1 MGEGHAPRRQR
12 LGSQLAAAV
21 VVPRRQS
28 GAWATA
34 RAGLLYAALTVL
46 LTYPL
51 AFRLRLMDA
60 GDSAFFAWAIGW
72 ERHALLT
79 DPARLPHGNMFHP
92 LRDTLGMDEP
102 VLGTTVLVLPLA
114 PFTDDA
120 VLLYNV
126 ARLLTFALSALTA
139 YLLARELGAGEGPAL
154 LAGAAFAF
162 SPVRVDQ
169 IAHLSTLGT
178 QWLPLV
184 MLFAFRFFRSGRA
197 RDALAAGA
205 LFALEAY
212 ACGYHGVIGLL
223 VLPLAFLPLLW
234 GRWQRLPLAVAGT
247 AVAAAA
253 LLPLYL
259 LHRAALAPLGYAR
272 GQSETVAFSAAV
284 ESFLAT
290 SSWNHVWGEVTAPF
304 RVTYS
309 NNLFPGLVLP
319 VLAAA
324 GGVATWRAGRRPS
337 REALAL
343 VVMALAGVAVALGP
357 EVRFLGRD
365 LFPGPFAL
373 ARGLPLFRMIRVPSR
388 AGVFLVL
395 PLAMLAAKALTSWP
409 PRRSMMALVAALAIA
424 ETLIVPIPMPAWA
437 QVVDTRNP
445 PPEVYRW
452 LAAQPGRPVVAE
464 LPMLDI
470 NGIFA
475 HPAYHESIY
484 LVQSTRGH
492 WKPLANGYAGIE
504 PTPYVALRNAVRRFP
519 SAEGLAALREHEVR
533 LVIVHRGGYGPNKWA
548 RMERDLPGFASELHE
563 VARFGGDVVYA
574 LEPAPAP
581 AP

>member
-1 MGEGHAPRRQR
+1 MRA
-12 LGSQLAAAV
+12 GSLRAAA
-21 VVPRRQS
+21 
-28 GAWATA
+28 
-34 RAGLLYAALTVL
+34 LYAGLTVL

-51 AFRLRLMDA
+51 AFRLHLMDA

-72 ERHALLT
+72 ERHALFHAPSL
-79 DPARLPHGNMFHP
+79 LPHGNMFFP
-92 LRDTLGMDEP
+92 LRYTLGMDEP
-102 VLGTTVLVLPLA
+102 VLGTTLLVLPLA
-114 PFTDDA
+114 LFTDDA
-120 VLLYNV
+120 VLLHNV

-139 YLLARELGAGEGPAL
+139 YLLARHLGASEGPSL

-184 MLFAFRFFRSGRA
+184 VLFAFRFFREGRA

-234 GRWQRLPLAVAGT
+234 GRWSRLPLAVAGT

-259 LHRAALAPLGYAR
+259 LHRAALAPLGYVR
-272 GQSETVAFSAAV
+272 GTEETAVFSAAL

-304 RVTYS
+304 RTTYS
-309 NNLFPGLVLP
+309 NNLFPGLALP
-319 VLAAA
+319 LLALA
-324 GGVATWRAGRRPS
+324 GGIALWRTGRRPS
-337 REALAL
+337 REAWAL
-343 VVMALAGVAVALGP
+343 VAMALATVAVALGP

-373 ARGLPLFRMIRVPSR
+373 ARELPLFRMIRVPSR
-388 AGVFLVL
+388 AGIFLVL
-395 PLAMLAAKALTSWP
+395 PLAMLAAKALTAWR
-409 PRRSMMALVAALAIA
+409 PRPVVLGAVAALAIL
-424 ETLIVPIPMPAWA
+424 ETVIAPIPMPGWA
-437 QVVDTRNP
+437 QVVDTRRP
-445 PPEVYRW
+445 PPPVYDW
-452 LAAQPGRPVVAE
+452 LAAQPEAVVAE

-470 NGIFA
+470 RGIFE

-492 WKPLANGYAGIE
+492 WKTLANGYAGIE
-504 PTPYVALRNAVRRFP
+504 PTPYVVLRNAVRTFP
-519 SAEGLAALREHEVR
+519 SAIALDTLRGHGVR
-533 LVIVHRGGYGPNKWA
+533 YVILHRGGYGPNKWA
-548 RMERDLPGFASELHE
+548 RIERDLPAFAGDLRE
-563 VARFGGDVVYA
+563 VARFDDGADRVFA
-574 LEPAPAP
+574 LEPPPVARDP
-581 AP
+581 

>member
-1 MGEGHAPRRQR
+1 MRA
-12 LGSQLAAAV
+12 GSLRAAA
-21 VVPRRQS
+21 
-28 GAWATA
+28 
-34 RAGLLYAALTVL
+34 LYAGLTVL

-51 AFRLRLMDA
+51 AFRLHLMDA

-72 ERHALLT
+72 ERHALFHAPSL
-79 DPARLPHGNMFHP
+79 LPHGNMFFP
-92 LRDTLGMDEP
+92 LRYTLGMDEP
-102 VLGTTVLVLPLA
+102 VLGTTLLVLPLA
-114 PFTDDA
+114 LFTDDA
-120 VLLYNV
+120 VLLHNV

-139 YLLARELGAGEGPAL
+139 YLLARHLGASEGPSL

-184 MLFAFRFFRSGRA
+184 VLFAFRFFREGRA

-223 VLPLAFLPLLW
+223 VLPLGFLPLLW
-234 GRWQRLPLAVAGT
+234 GRWSRLPLAVAGT

-259 LHRAALAPLGYAR
+259 LHRAALAPLGYVR
-272 GQSETVAFSAAV
+272 GTEETAVFSAAL

-304 RVTYS
+304 RTTYS
-309 NNLFPGLVLP
+309 NNLFPGLALP
-319 VLAAA
+319 LLALA
-324 GGVATWRAGRRPS
+324 GGIALWRTGRRPS
-337 REALAL
+337 REAWAL
-343 VVMALAGVAVALGP
+343 VAMALATVAVALGP

-373 ARGLPLFRMIRVPSR
+373 ARELPLFRMIRVPSR
-388 AGVFLVL
+388 AGIFLVL
-395 PLAMLAAKALTSWP
+395 PLAMLAAKALTAWR
-409 PRRSMMALVAALAIA
+409 PRPVVLGAVAALAIL
-424 ETLIVPIPMPAWA
+424 ETVIAPIPMPGWA
-437 QVVDTRNP
+437 QVVDTRRP
-445 PPEVYRW
+445 PPPVYDW
-452 LAAQPGRPVVAE
+452 LAAQPEAVVAE

-470 NGIFA
+470 RGIFE

-492 WKPLANGYAGIE
+492 WKTLANGYAGIE
-504 PTPYVALRNAVRRFP
+504 PTPYVVLRNAVRTFP
-519 SAEGLAALREHEVR
+519 SAIALDTLRGHGVR
-533 LVIVHRGGYGPNKWA
+533 YVILHRGGYGPNKWA
-548 RMERDLPGFASELHE
+548 RIERDLPAFAGELRE
-563 VARFGGDVVYA
+563 VARFDDGADRVFA
-574 LEPAPAP
+574 LEPAAVARDP
-581 AP
+581 

>member
-1 MGEGHAPRRQR
+1 MRA
-12 LGSQLAAAV
+12 GSLRAAA
-21 VVPRRQS
+21 
-28 GAWATA
+28 
-34 RAGLLYAALTVL
+34 LYAGLTVL

-51 AFRLRLMDA
+51 AFRLHLMDA

-72 ERHALLT
+72 ERHALFHAPSL
-79 DPARLPHGNMFHP
+79 LPHGNMFFP
-92 LRDTLGMDEP
+92 LRYTLGMDEP
-102 VLGTTVLVLPLA
+102 VLGTTLLVLPLA
-114 PFTDDA
+114 LFTDDA
-120 VLLYNV
+120 VLLHNV

-139 YLLARELGAGEGPAL
+139 YLLARHLGASEGPSL

-184 MLFAFRFFRSGRA
+184 VLFAFRFFREGRA

-223 VLPLAFLPLLW
+223 VLPLGFLPLLW
-234 GRWQRLPLAVAGT
+234 GRWSRLPLAVAGT

-259 LHRAALAPLGYAR
+259 LHRAALEPLGYVR
-272 GQSETVAFSAAV
+272 GTEETAVFSAAL

-304 RVTYS
+304 RTTYS
-309 NNLFPGLVLP
+309 NNLFPGLALP
-319 VLAAA
+319 LLALA
-324 GGVATWRAGRRPS
+324 GGIGLWRTGRRPS
-337 REALAL
+337 REAWAL
-343 VVMALAGVAVALGP
+343 VAMTLATVAVALGP

-373 ARGLPLFRMIRVPSR
+373 ARELPLFRMIRVPSR
-388 AGVFLVL
+388 AGIFLVL
-395 PLAMLAAKALTSWP
+395 PLAMLAAKALTAWR
-409 PRRSMMALVAALAIA
+409 PRPVVLGAVAALAIL
-424 ETLIVPIPMPAWA
+424 ETVIAPIPMPGWA
-437 QVVDTRNP
+437 QVVDTRRP
-445 PPEVYRW
+445 PPPVYDW
-452 LAAQPGRPVVAE
+452 LAAQPEAVVAE

-470 NGIFA
+470 RGIFE

-492 WKPLANGYAGIE
+492 WKTLANGYAGIE
-504 PTPYVALRNAVRRFP
+504 PTPYVVLRNAVRTFP
-519 SAEGLAALREHEVR
+519 SAIALDTLRGHGVR
-533 LVIVHRGGYGPNKWA
+533 YVILHRGGYGPNKWA
-548 RMERDLPGFASELHE
+548 RIERDLPAFAGELRE
-563 VARFGGDVVYA
+563 VARFDDGADRVFA
-574 LEPAPAP
+574 LEPPPVARDP
-581 AP
+581 

>member
-1 MGEGHAPRRQR
+1 MRA
-12 LGSQLAAAV
+12 GSLRAAA
-21 VVPRRQS
+21 
-28 GAWATA
+28 
-34 RAGLLYAALTVL
+34 LYAGLTVL

-51 AFRLRLMDA
+51 AFRLHLMDA

-72 ERHALLT
+72 ERHALFHAPSL
-79 DPARLPHGNMFHP
+79 LPHGNMFFP
-92 LRDTLGMDEP
+92 LRYTLGMDEP
-102 VLGTTVLVLPLA
+102 VLGTTLLVLPLA
-114 PFTDDA
+114 LFTDDA
-120 VLLYNV
+120 VVLHNV
-126 ARLLTFALSALTA
+126 ARLLTFGLSALTA
-139 YLLARELGAGEGPAL
+139 YLLARHLGASEGPSL

-184 MLFAFRFFRSGRA
+184 VLFAFRFFREGRA

-223 VLPLAFLPLLW
+223 VLPLGFLPLLW
-234 GRWQRLPLAVAGT
+234 GRWSRLPLAVAGT

-259 LHRAALAPLGYAR
+259 LHLAALEPLGYVR
-272 GQSETVAFSAAV
+272 GTEETAVFSAAL

-304 RVTYS
+304 RTTYS
-309 NNLFPGLVLP
+309 NNLFPGLALP
-319 VLAAA
+319 LLALA
-324 GGVATWRAGRRPS
+324 GGIALWRTGRRPS
-337 REALAL
+337 REAWAL
-343 VVMALAGVAVALGP
+343 VAMALATVAVALGP

-373 ARGLPLFRMIRVPSR
+373 ARELPLFRMIRVPSR
-388 AGVFLVL
+388 AGIFLVL
-395 PLAMLAAKALTSWP
+395 PLAMLAAKALTAWR
-409 PRRSMMALVAALAIA
+409 PRPVVLGAVAALAIL
-424 ETLIVPIPMPAWA
+424 ETVIAPIPMPGWA
-437 QVVDTRNP
+437 QVVDTRRP
-445 PPEVYRW
+445 PPPVYDW
-452 LAAQPGRPVVAE
+452 LAAQPEAVVAE

-470 NGIFA
+470 RGIFE

-492 WKPLANGYAGIE
+492 WKTLANGYAGIE
-504 PTPYVALRNAVRRFP
+504 PTPYVALRNAVRTFP
-519 SAEGLAALREHEVR
+519 SAIALDALRGHDVR
-533 LVIVHRGGYGPNKWA
+533 YVILHRGGYGPNKWA
-548 RMERDLPGFASELHE
+548 RIERDLPAFAGDLRE
-563 VARFGGDVVYA
+563 VARFDDGADRVFA
-574 LEPAPAP
+574 LEPPPVARDP
-581 AP
+581 

>member
-1 MGEGHAPRRQR
+1 MRA
-12 LGSQLAAAV
+12 GSLRAAA
-21 VVPRRQS
+21 
-28 GAWATA
+28 
-34 RAGLLYAALTVL
+34 LYAGLTVL

-51 AFRLRLMDA
+51 AFRLHLMDA

-72 ERHALLT
+72 ERHALFHAPSL
-79 DPARLPHGNMFHP
+79 LPHGNMFFP
-92 LRDTLGMDEP
+92 LRYTLGMDEP
-102 VLGTTVLVLPLA
+102 VLGTTLLVLPLA
-114 PFTDDA
+114 LFTDDA
-120 VLLYNV
+120 VVLHNV

-139 YLLARELGAGEGPAL
+139 YLLARHLGASEGPSL

-184 MLFAFRFFRSGRA
+184 VLFAFRFFREGRA

-223 VLPLAFLPLLW
+223 VLPLGFLPLLW
-234 GRWQRLPLAVAGT
+234 GRWSRLPLAVAGT

-259 LHRAALAPLGYAR
+259 LHRAALAPLGYVR
-272 GQSETVAFSAAV
+272 GTEETAVFSAAL

-304 RVTYS
+304 RTTYS
-309 NNLFPGLVLP
+309 NNLFPGLALP
-319 VLAAA
+319 LLALA
-324 GGVATWRAGRRPS
+324 GGIALWRTGRRPS
-337 REALAL
+337 REAWAL
-343 VVMALAGVAVALGP
+343 VAMALATVAVALGP

-373 ARGLPLFRMIRVPSR
+373 ARELPLFRMIRVPSR
-388 AGVFLVL
+388 AGIFLVL
-395 PLAMLAAKALTSWP
+395 PLAMLAAKALTAWR
-409 PRRSMMALVAALAIA
+409 PRPVILGAVAALAIL
-424 ETLIVPIPMPAWA
+424 ETVIAPIPMPGWA
-437 QVVDTRNP
+437 QVVDTRRP
-445 PPEVYRW
+445 PPPVYDW
-452 LAAQPGRPVVAE
+452 LAAQPEAVVAE

-470 NGIFA
+470 RGIFE

-492 WKPLANGYAGIE
+492 WKTLANGYAGIE
-504 PTPYVALRNAVRRFP
+504 PTPYVVLRNAVRTFP
-519 SAEGLAALREHEVR
+519 SAIALDTLRGHGVR
-533 LVIVHRGGYGPNKWA
+533 YVILHRGGYGPNKWA
-548 RMERDLPGFASELHE
+548 RIERDLPAFAGELRE
-563 VARFGGDVVYA
+563 VARFDDGADRVFA
-574 LEPAPAP
+574 LEPPPVARDP
-581 AP
+581 

>member
-1 MGEGHAPRRQR
+1 MRA
-12 LGSQLAAAV
+12 GSLRAAA
-21 VVPRRQS
+21 
-28 GAWATA
+28 
-34 RAGLLYAALTVL
+34 LYAGLTVL

-51 AFRLRLMDA
+51 AFRLHLMDA

-72 ERHALLT
+72 ERHALFHAPSL
-79 DPARLPHGNMFHP
+79 LPHGNMFFP
-92 LRDTLGMDEP
+92 LRYTLGMDEP
-102 VLGTTVLVLPLA
+102 VLGTTLLVLPLA
-114 PFTDDA
+114 LFTDDA
-120 VLLYNV
+120 VLLHNV

-139 YLLARELGAGEGPAL
+139 YLLARHLGASEGPSL

-184 MLFAFRFFRSGRA
+184 VLFAFRFFREGRA

-234 GRWQRLPLAVAGT
+234 GRWSRLPLAVAGT

-259 LHRAALAPLGYAR
+259 LHRAALAPLGYVR
-272 GQSETVAFSAAV
+272 GTEETAVFSAAL

-304 RVTYS
+304 RTTYS
-309 NNLFPGLVLP
+309 NNLFPGLALP
-319 VLAAA
+319 LLALA
-324 GGVATWRAGRRPS
+324 GGIALWRTGRRPS
-337 REALAL
+337 REAWAL
-343 VVMALAGVAVALGP
+343 VAMALATVAVALGP

-373 ARGLPLFRMIRVPSR
+373 ARELPLFRMIRVPSR
-388 AGVFLVL
+388 AGIFLVL
-395 PLAMLAAKALTSWP
+395 PLAMLAAKALTAWR
-409 PRRSMMALVAALAIA
+409 PRPVILGAVAALAIL
-424 ETLIVPIPMPAWA
+424 ETVIAPIPMPGWA
-437 QVVDTRNP
+437 QVVDTRRP
-445 PPEVYRW
+445 PPPVYDW
-452 LAAQPGRPVVAE
+452 LAAQPEAVVAE

-470 NGIFA
+470 RGIFE

-492 WKPLANGYAGIE
+492 WKTLANGYAGIE
-504 PTPYVALRNAVRRFP
+504 PTPYVVLRNAVRTFP
-519 SAEGLAALREHEVR
+519 SAIALDTLRGHGVR
-533 LVIVHRGGYGPNKWA
+533 YVILHRGGYGPNKWA
-548 RMERDLPGFASELHE
+548 RIERDLPAFAGDLRE
-563 VARFGGDVVYA
+563 VARFDDGADRVFA
-574 LEPAPAP
+574 LEPPPVARDP
-581 AP
+581 

>member
-1 MGEGHAPRRQR
+1 MRAGPLR
-12 LGSQLAAAV
+12 AAA
-21 VVPRRQS
+21 
-28 GAWATA
+28 
-34 RAGLLYAALTVL
+34 LYAALTVL

-51 AFRLRLMDA
+51 AFRLHLMDA

-72 ERHALLT
+72 ERHALFT
-79 DPARLPHGNMFHP
+79 SPSRLPHGNMFFP
-92 LRDTLGMDEP
+92 LRYVLGMDEP
-102 VLGTTVLVLPLA
+102 VLGTTVLVLPLGLVTA
-114 PFTDDA
+114 DA

-126 ARLLTFALSALTA
+126 ARLVTFALSALTA
-139 YLLARELGAGEGPAL
+139 FLLARELGAGEGPAL

-184 MLFAFRFFRSGRA
+184 LLFSVRFFRTGA
-197 RDALAAGA
+197 LRDALAAGA

-212 ACGYHGVIGLL
+212 ACGYHGLIGLV
-223 VLPLAFLPLLW
+223 VLPPGVLVLLW
-234 GRWQRLPLAVAGT
+234 GRWSRLPRAALGAALAGLL
-247 AVAAAA
+247 

-259 LHRAALAPLGYAR
+259 LHRAALEPLGYER
-272 GQSETVAFSAAV
+272 GAAETEYFSAAI

-304 RVTYS
+304 RTTYS

-319 VLAAA
+319 
-324 GGVATWRAGRRPS
+324 
-337 REALAL
+337 AL
-343 VVMALAGVAVALGP
+343 VVAGAASLWRARRPPTREAVALAVMGLATVAVALGP
-357 EVRFLGRD
+357 EVRLLGHD

-373 ARGLPLFRMIRVPSR
+373 ARELPLFRMIRVPSR

-395 PLAMLAAKALTSWP
+395 PLAMLAAKVLTWWR
-409 PRRSMMALVAALAIA
+409 PRPIVLAGVSALAMA
-424 ETLIVPIPMPAWA
+424 ETVIAPIPMPAWA
-437 QVVDTRNP
+437 QVVDTRRPSP
-445 PPEVYRW
+445 PVYEW
-452 LAAQPGRPVVAE
+452 LAAQPGSPVVAE

-470 NGIFA
+470 RGIFE

-504 PTPYVALRNAVRRFP
+504 PTPYVALRNAVQKFP
-519 SAEGLAALREHEVR
+519 SATALAALRAHDVR
-533 LVIVHRGGYGPNKWA
+533 YVVLHRGGYGPNKWA
-548 RMERDLPGFASELHE
+548 RIERDLPGFAAELRE
-563 VARFGGDVVYA
+563 VARFGGDTVFA
-574 LEPAPAP
+574 LEPPPAP
-581 AP
+581 AAAP

>member
-1 MGEGHAPRRQR
+1 MRA
-12 LGSQLAAAV
+12 GSLRAAA
-21 VVPRRQS
+21 
-28 GAWATA
+28 
-34 RAGLLYAALTVL
+34 LYAGLTVL

-51 AFRLRLMDA
+51 AFRLHLMDA

-72 ERHALLT
+72 ERHALFHAPSL
-79 DPARLPHGNMFHP
+79 LPHGNMFFP
-92 LRDTLGMDEP
+92 LRYTLGMDEP
-102 VLGTTVLVLPLA
+102 VLGTTLLVLPLA
-114 PFTDDA
+114 LFTDDA
-120 VLLYNV
+120 VLLHNV

-139 YLLARELGAGEGPAL
+139 YLLARHLGASEGPSL

-184 MLFAFRFFRSGRA
+184 VLFAFRFFREGRA

-223 VLPLAFLPLLW
+223 VLPLGFLPLLW
-234 GRWQRLPLAVAGT
+234 GRWSRLPLAVAGT

-259 LHRAALAPLGYAR
+259 LHRAALEPLGYVR
-272 GQSETVAFSAAV
+272 GTEETAVFSAAL

-304 RVTYS
+304 RTTYS
-309 NNLFPGLVLP
+309 NNLFPGLALP
-319 VLAAA
+319 LLALA
-324 GGVATWRAGRRPS
+324 GGIALWRTGRRPS
-337 REALAL
+337 REAWAL
-343 VVMALAGVAVALGP
+343 VAMALATVAVALGP

-373 ARGLPLFRMIRVPSR
+373 ARELPLFRMIRVPSR
-388 AGVFLVL
+388 AGIFLVL
-395 PLAMLAAKALTSWP
+395 PLAMLAAKALTAWR
-409 PRRSMMALVAALAIA
+409 PRPVVLGAVAALAIL
-424 ETLIVPIPMPAWA
+424 ETVIAPIPMPGWA
-437 QVVDTRNP
+437 QVVDTRRP
-445 PPEVYRW
+445 PPPVYDW
-452 LAAQPGRPVVAE
+452 LAAQPEAVIAE

-470 NGIFA
+470 RGIFE

-492 WKPLANGYAGIE
+492 WKTLANGYAGIE
-504 PTPYVALRNAVRRFP
+504 PTPYVALRNAVRTFP
-519 SAEGLAALREHEVR
+519 SAPALDALRGHGVR
-533 LVIVHRGGYGPNKWA
+533 YVILHRGGYGPNKWA
-548 RMERDLPGFASELHE
+548 RIERDLAAFAGDLRE
-563 VARFGGDVVYA
+563 VARFDVGGDRVFA
-574 LEPAPAP
+574 LEAAVPRDP
-581 AP
+581 

>member
-1 MGEGHAPRRQR
+1 VP
-12 LGSQLAAAV
+12 AV
-21 VVPRRQS
+21 L
-28 GAWATA
+28 
-34 RAGLLYAALTVL
+34 RAGLVYAVLTVALTF
-46 LTYPL
+46 PL
-51 AFRLRLMDA
+51 AFRLRIMDA

-72 ERHALLT
+72 ERRALLS

-92 LRDTLGMDEP
+92 LRYTLGMDEP

-114 PFTDDA
+114 LFTDDA
-120 VLLYNV
+120 VLLHNV
-126 ARLLTFALSALTA
+126 ARLLTYALSALTA
-139 YLLARELGAGEGPAL
+139 YMLARELGAAEAPAL

-184 MLFAFRFFRSGRA
+184 VLFAVRFFRHGRA

-212 ACGYHGVIGLL
+212 ACGYHGVIGLI

-234 GRWQRLPLAVAGT
+234 GRWSRLPLAAAG
-247 AVAAAA
+247 AALAGAA

-259 LHRAALAPLGYAR
+259 LHRAALEPLGYVR
-272 GQSETVAFSAAV
+272 GREETAVFSAAV

-304 RVTYS
+304 RTTFS

-319 VLAAA
+319 ALSLA
-324 GGVATWRAGRRPS
+324 GGVFLLRAGRRPS
-337 REALAL
+337 REAWAL
-343 VVMALAGVAVALGP
+343 IVMALAGAAVALGP
-357 EVRFLGRD
+357 EVRFMGRD

-373 ARGLPLFRMIRVPSR
+373 ARELPLFRMIRVPSR
-388 AGVFLVL
+388 AGVFIVL
-395 PLAMLAAKALTSWP
+395 PLAMLAAKALT
-409 PRRSMMALVAALAIA
+409 ALPLRPAGVALLAALALA
-424 ETLIVPIPMPAWA
+424 ETLVAPIPMPLWA
-437 QVVDTRNP
+437 QVVDTSRP
-445 PPEVYRW
+445 PPPVYQW
-452 LAAQPGRPVVAE
+452 LAEQPGRPVVVE

-470 NGIFA
+470 DGIVE

-504 PTPYVALRNAVRRFP
+504 PTPYVALRNAALRFP
-519 SAEGLAALREHEVR
+519 SARALAEFRARGVE
-533 LVIVHRGGYGPNKWA
+533 LVILHRGGYGPNKWA
-548 RMERDLPGFASELHE
+548 RIERDLPAFATELVE
-563 VARFGGDVVYA
+563 VARFDGDTVFA
-574 LEPAPAP
+574 LRPPAAP
-581 AP
+581 

>member
-1 MGEGHAPRRQR
+1 M
-12 LGSQLAAAV
+12 
-21 VVPRRQS
+21 
-28 GAWATA
+28 
-34 RAGLLYAALTVL
+34 RAGLLRAAALYSALTVL

-79 DPARLPHGNMFHP
+79 GPSRLPHGNMFFP
-92 LRDTLGMDEP
+92 LRYTLGMDEP
-102 VLGTTVLVLPLA
+102 VLGTSVLVLPLA
-114 PFTDDA
+114 LFTDDA

-126 ARLLTFALSALTA
+126 ARLLTFVLSALSA
-139 YLLARELGAGEGPAL
+139 YLLARGLGAAEGPSL

-184 MLFAFRFFRSGRA
+184 VLFAVRFFRDGRA

-223 VLPLAFLPLLW
+223 VLPLSFLPLLW
-234 GRWQRLPLAVAGT
+234 RRWSRLPLAVAGT

-259 LHRAALAPLGYAR
+259 LHRAALAPLGYVR
-272 GQSETVAFSAAV
+272 GPEETATFSAAL

-290 SSWNHVWGEVTAPF
+290 SSWNHVWGELTAPF
-304 RVTYS
+304 RTTYS
-309 NNLFPGLVLP
+309 NNLFPGLALP
-319 VLAAA
+319 LLALA
-324 GGVATWRAGRRPS
+324 GGVLLWRSGRRPS
-337 REALAL
+337 REAWAL
-343 VVMALAGVAVALGP
+343 VVMALATVAVALGP
-357 EVRFLGRD
+357 EVRFLGHD

-373 ARGLPLFRMIRVPSR
+373 ARELPLFRMIRVPSR

-395 PLAMLAAKALTSWP
+395 PLAMLAAKALTAWR
-409 PRRSMMALVAALAIA
+409 PRPFIMGAMAVLAIL
-424 ETLIVPIPMPAWA
+424 ETVIAPIPMPGWA
-437 QVVDTRNP
+437 QVVDTRRP
-445 PPEVYRW
+445 PPPVYAW
-452 LAAQPGRPVVAE
+452 LAAQPGAVVVAE

-470 NGIFA
+470 RGIFE
-475 HPAYHESIY
+475 HPAHHESIY

-492 WKPLANGYAGIE
+492 WKTLANGYAGIE
-504 PTPYVALRNAVRRFP
+504 PTPYVALRNAVRTFP
-519 SAEGLAALREHEVR
+519 SAIALDALRAHQVR
-533 LVIVHRGGYGPNKWA
+533 YVILHRGGYGPNKWA
-548 RMERDLPGFASELHE
+548 RIERDLPGFAGELRE
-563 VARFGGDVVYA
+563 VARFDDGADRVFA
-574 LEPAPAP
+574 LEPSAPRYAP
-581 AP
+581 

>member
-1 MGEGHAPRRQR
+1 MRA
-12 LGSQLAAAV
+12 GSLRAAA
-21 VVPRRQS
+21 
-28 GAWATA
+28 
-34 RAGLLYAALTVL
+34 LYAGLTVL

-51 AFRLRLMDA
+51 AFRLHLMDA

-72 ERHALLT
+72 ERHALFHAPSL
-79 DPARLPHGNMFHP
+79 LPHGNMFFP
-92 LRDTLGMDEP
+92 LRYTLGMDEP
-102 VLGTTVLVLPLA
+102 VLGTTLLVLPLA
-114 PFTDDA
+114 LFTDDA
-120 VLLYNV
+120 VVLHNV

-139 YLLARELGAGEGPAL
+139 YLLARHLGASEGPSL

-184 MLFAFRFFRSGRA
+184 VLFAFRFFREGRA

-223 VLPLAFLPLLW
+223 VLPLGFLPLLW
-234 GRWQRLPLAVAGT
+234 GRWSRLPLAVAGT

-259 LHRAALAPLGYAR
+259 LHRAALAPLGYVR
-272 GQSETVAFSAAV
+272 GTEETAVFSAAL

-304 RVTYS
+304 RTTYS
-309 NNLFPGLVLP
+309 NNLFPGLALP
-319 VLAAA
+319 LLALA
-324 GGVATWRAGRRPS
+324 GGIALWRTGRRPS
-337 REALAL
+337 REAWAL
-343 VVMALAGVAVALGP
+343 VAMALATVAVALGP

-373 ARGLPLFRMIRVPSR
+373 ARELPLFRMIRVPSR
-388 AGVFLVL
+388 AGIFLVL
-395 PLAMLAAKALTSWP
+395 PLAMLAAKALTAWR
-409 PRRSMMALVAALAIA
+409 PRPVILGAVAALAIL
-424 ETLIVPIPMPAWA
+424 ETAIAPIPMPGWA
-437 QVVDTRNP
+437 QVVDTRRP
-445 PPEVYRW
+445 PPPVYDW
-452 LAAQPGRPVVAE
+452 LAAQPEAVIAE

-470 NGIFA
+470 RGIFE

-492 WKPLANGYAGIE
+492 WKTLANGYAGIE
-504 PTPYVALRNAVRRFP
+504 PTPYVALRNAVRTFP
-519 SAEGLAALREHEVR
+519 SAIALDALRGHGVR
-533 LVIVHRGGYGPNKWA
+533 YVVLHRGGYGPNKWG
-548 RMERDLPGFASELHE
+548 RIERDLPAFAGELRE
-563 VARFGGDVVYA
+563 VARFEDGADRVFA
-574 LEPAPAP
+574 LEPPPVARDP
-581 AP
+581 

>member
-1 MGEGHAPRRQR
+1 MRA
-12 LGSQLAAAV
+12 GSLRAAA
-21 VVPRRQS
+21 
-28 GAWATA
+28 
-34 RAGLLYAALTVL
+34 LYAGLTVL

-51 AFRLRLMDA
+51 AFRLHLMDA

-72 ERHALLT
+72 ERHALFHAPSL
-79 DPARLPHGNMFHP
+79 LPHGNMFFP
-92 LRDTLGMDEP
+92 LRYTLGMDEP
-102 VLGTTVLVLPLA
+102 VLGTTLLVLPLA
-114 PFTDDA
+114 LFTDDA
-120 VLLYNV
+120 VVLYNV

-139 YLLARELGAGEGPAL
+139 YLLARHLGASEGPSL

-184 MLFAFRFFRSGRA
+184 VLFAFRFFREGRA

-223 VLPLAFLPLLW
+223 VLPLGFLPLLW
-234 GRWQRLPLAVAGT
+234 GRWSRLPLAVAGT

-259 LHRAALAPLGYAR
+259 LHRAALAPLGYVR
-272 GQSETVAFSAAV
+272 GTEETAVFSAAL

-304 RVTYS
+304 RTTYS
-309 NNLFPGLVLP
+309 NNLFPGLALP
-319 VLAAA
+319 LLALA
-324 GGVATWRAGRRPS
+324 GGIALWRTGRRPS
-337 REALAL
+337 REAWAL
-343 VVMALAGVAVALGP
+343 VAMALATVAVALGP

-373 ARGLPLFRMIRVPSR
+373 ARELPLFRMIRVPSR
-388 AGVFLVL
+388 AGIFLVL
-395 PLAMLAAKALTSWP
+395 PLAMLAAKALTAWR
-409 PRRSMMALVAALAIA
+409 PRPVILGAVAALAIL
-424 ETLIVPIPMPAWA
+424 ETAIAPIPMPGWA
-437 QVVDTRNP
+437 QVVDTRRP
-445 PPEVYRW
+445 PPPVYDW
-452 LAAQPGRPVVAE
+452 LAAQPEAVIAE

-470 NGIFA
+470 RGIFE

-492 WKPLANGYAGIE
+492 WKTLANGYAGIE
-504 PTPYVALRNAVRRFP
+504 PTPYVALRNAVRTFP
-519 SAEGLAALREHEVR
+519 SAIALDALRGHGVR
-533 LVIVHRGGYGPNKWA
+533 YVVLHRGGYGPNKWG
-548 RMERDLPGFASELHE
+548 RIERDLPAFAGELRE
-563 VARFGGDVVYA
+563 VARFEDGADRVFA
-574 LEPAPAP
+574 LEPPPVARDP
-581 AP
+581 